1 MKLSEYIQELQKT
14 LELSGDCYLLRTVIE
29 TDTEGMEWK
38 MVSKTRKDKN
48 GVSLKMTHKE
58 FLEYIKEQEQT
69 AQ

>member
-38 MVSKTRKDKN
+38 WLVKLARIRM
-48 GVSLKMTHKE
+48 E
-58 FLEYIKEQEQT
+58 
-69 AQ
+69 